1 MRFQRQE
8 GKELACIWK
17 LLRYQSRVFTEYDQF
32 QDFVRRGGNHVYL
45 SDAGVIAI
53 LGRWRPH
60 LSCLVIWELIPAV
73 ASRAPAIKDLIESVR
88 GEGFQ
93 QLASSLLTEEGKE
106 PYLEAGFQ
114 EFESIV
120 KMEKKGLDC
129 PRVHGPALLLPAE
142 EGHLELLVELEREA
156 FPPFWWLDEESFRQ
170 FLKGDHFLVALLKGR
185 MVGYNISNIL
195 GKQGTIYR
203 LGVLPS
209 FQSQGIGSQLLA
221 EALHW
226 FADQGV
232 GSVVLTTQESNREG
246 RRLYEKFGFKAL
258 RGKLHILRYD
268 Y

>member
-1 MRFQRQE
+1 MHFHRQTGE
-8 GKELACIWK
+8 ELARIWK
-17 LLRYQSRVFTEYDQF
+17 LLRYESRVFSEYDQF
-32 QDFVRRGGNHVYL
+32 QDFVRRSGNYIYL
-45 SDAGVIAI
+45 SDSGIMAI
-53 LGRWRPH
+53 LERWRPH
-60 LSCLVIWELIPAV
+60 LSCLVIWELVPAA
-73 ASRAPAIKDLIESVR
+73 ASRAPVIKDLIESVR
-88 GEGFQ
+88 EEGFQ

-114 EFESIV
+114 EFESII

-129 PRVHGPALLLPAE
+129 PRVREPALLLPAE

-156 FPPFWWLDEESFRQ
+156 FPPFWRLDEESFRQ

-209 FQSQGIGSQLLA
+209 FQSQGIGSQLLTG
-221 EALHW
+221 ALRW

-232 GSVVLTTQESNREG
+232 GSVVLTTQEGNREG